1 MGRGFTAIQRSE
13 RRRLSRLVAIFRAP
27 VRLKHR
33 HFPRAEA
40 GHPPFPIAPC
50 RGDCTDESAEDQ
62 GNHRRAISRSE
73 NRRESRKRDW
83 RESRGL
89 FAIPGRTAGNGQLR
103 KADRNPRVAT
113 GCGAEIV
120 MWEVMFWPLA
130 ACVLLPWLLVYL
142 GLHVVQRGIIFIDI
156 AMAQMA
162 SLGICLA
169 VLFHLDLQS
178 WTPFGIALGFTL
190 AGAAIFSVTGKRA
203 SQIPQ
208 EAVIGISYVVA
219 AAAAVLLLSR
229 AAEGD
234 EEIKQM
240 LVGNILLVT
249 PLEVWKCFALFVAV
263 GILHFILRRNFLLV
277 SFNRDGAYEKGLR
290 VRWWDFLFYAAF
302 GLVVTSFVRI
312 AGVLLVF
319 SYLIVPAVC
328 GINLATRIS
337 HRLLIGWMIA
347 WLGGIAGLF
356 LSFWWDLP
364 SGAAIVCTF
373 GALLILISF
382 FALWQHRRGRSGTMQ
397 NSQQ

>member
-1 MGRGFTAIQRSE
+1 
-13 RRRLSRLVAIFRAP
+13 
-27 VRLKHR
+27 
-33 HFPRAEA
+33 
-40 GHPPFPIAPC
+40 
-50 RGDCTDESAEDQ
+50 
-62 GNHRRAISRSE
+62 
-73 NRRESRKRDW
+73 
-83 RESRGL
+83 
-89 FAIPGRTAGNGQLR
+89 
-103 KADRNPRVAT
+103 
-113 GCGAEIV
+113 
-120 MWEVMFWPLA
+120 MFWPIV

-178 WTPFGIALGFTL
+178 CTTFGIALGFTL
-190 AGAAIFSVTGKRA
+190 VGGAIFSVTGKRS

-234 EEIKQM
+234 EEIKNM

-249 PLEVWKCFALFVAV
+249 PHEVWKCFALFVVV
-263 GILHFILRRNFLLV
+263 GVLHFILRRSFLLV
-277 SFNRDGAYEKGLR
+277 SFDRDGAYQKGLR
-290 VRWWDFLFYAAF
+290 VRWWDFLFYAVF

-337 HRLLIGWMIA
+337 RRLLIGWMIA

-373 GALLILISF
+373 GVLLILISF
-382 FALWQHRRGRSGTMQ
+382 FALWQHRRAHSIGISDSR
-397 NSQQ
+397 